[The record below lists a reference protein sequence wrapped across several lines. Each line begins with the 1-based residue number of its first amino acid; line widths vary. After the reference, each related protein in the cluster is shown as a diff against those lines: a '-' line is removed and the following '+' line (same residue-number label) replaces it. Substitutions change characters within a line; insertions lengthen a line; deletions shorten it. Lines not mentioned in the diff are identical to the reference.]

1 MRLQDQLTAVD
12 VRKSG
17 DMVKTQ
23 LAVDH
28 ILRLVL
34 PPFLSQAL
42 VF

>member
-1 MRLQDQLTAVD
+1 MRLQDQITAVD

-34 PPFLSQAL
+34 LSFVSQAL
-42 VF
+42 DF